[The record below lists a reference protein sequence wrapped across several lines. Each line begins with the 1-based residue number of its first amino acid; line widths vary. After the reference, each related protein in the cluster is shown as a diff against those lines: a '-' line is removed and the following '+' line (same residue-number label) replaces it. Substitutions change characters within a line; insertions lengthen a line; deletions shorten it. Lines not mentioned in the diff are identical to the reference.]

1 MKNYEL
7 NYDEI
12 KEIGRVTSQ
21 LKVLEGGF
29 RSDAQPVEQSTD
41 KMDKQLSME
50 KDKFFYEI
58 NNNKAILK
66 MDVVK
71 TYLGKIKDK
80 SWDELKSM
88 NTAAW
93 IMAVQIALRSTQIW
107 WETHDRYWRIVIDGL
122 LWSDTMEAVKKFQ
135 KDNNLKVDGL
145 PGSETLNRICDILD
159 WQWVGNALRKT
170 HENSKLKESKNQKER
185 WFTSL
190 SHDDFKKYF
199 EWEKFQ
205 QANIGDCW
213 ILAAIDS
220 LVSFWDY
227 EKLIRK
233 SVLKND
239 NGFMV
244 RLPLWSWLD
253 YSESKSYFISFDEL
267 NQTQR
272 SIDWNQAVLV
282 QWKDWIKA
290 LLLAYWRRV
299 TWKKEFDFQDLNW
312 WLSYKAF
319 NDLVYWMHVYSV
331 NRSILNKIYTE
342 ESDPDWIKDKDFV
355 NKLKNVLRSFD
366 TKNDMLTLSV
376 NQLTERSGNRQDQSN
391 DNYSRLWHYSWVN
404 HSISVEK
411 VRNEWWNL
419 IVTVSNPWN
428 SERSYDISFSKLLRS
443 CWGFSLC
450 TKVERK
456 WMNESK
462 WSFKWKRKDA
472 LSGVDSSRDVESVN
486 QDVQLRWSADKALRE
501 ARWDIVV
508 TGNDVLTVSSFGLK
522 AQVKEENWKIIVM
535 TGNKALSIDKKYLSS
550 VYEYDWKVVSND
562 AYPLCLYWVKIAN
575 FINRMRHDYITP
587 KKWANNRP
595 FSFWSKW
602 CLYFNESSSSSVW
615 GFLRSL
621 YRWDETLTILKNN
634 WDLSLW
640 IISDTVKKDL
650 ANFLN
655 DLYCIA

>member
-239 NGFMV
+239 N
-244 RLPLWSWLD
+244 
-253 YSESKSYFISFDEL
+253 
-267 NQTQR
+267 
-272 SIDWNQAVLV
+272 
-282 QWKDWIKA
+282 
-290 LLLAYWRRV
+290 
-299 TWKKEFDFQDLNW
+299 
-312 WLSYKAF
+312 
-319 NDLVYWMHVYSV
+319 
-331 NRSILNKIYTE
+331 
-342 ESDPDWIKDKDFV
+342 DPH
-355 NKLKNVLRSFD
+355 
-366 TKNDMLTLSV
+366 T
-376 NQLTERSGNRQDQSN
+376 
-391 DNYSRLWHYSWVN
+391 
-404 HSISVEK
+404 
-411 VRNEWWNL
+411 
-419 IVTVSNPWN
+419 
-428 SERSYDISFSKLLRS
+428 
-443 CWGFSLC
+443 
-450 TKVERK
+450 
-456 WMNESK
+456 
-462 WSFKWKRKDA
+462 
-472 LSGVDSSRDVESVN
+472 
-486 QDVQLRWSADKALRE
+486 
-501 ARWDIVV
+501 
-508 TGNDVLTVSSFGLK
+508 
-522 AQVKEENWKIIVM
+522 
-535 TGNKALSIDKKYLSS
+535 
-550 VYEYDWKVVSND
+550 
-562 AYPLCLYWVKIAN
+562 
-575 FINRMRHDYITP
+575 
-587 KKWANNRP
+587 
-595 FSFWSKW
+595 
-602 CLYFNESSSSSVW
+602 
-615 GFLRSL
+615 
-621 YRWDETLTILKNN
+621 
-634 WDLSLW
+634 
-640 IISDTVKKDL
+640 
-650 ANFLN
+650 
-655 DLYCIA
+655 